1 MYRYLFEEY
10 CVNRIFEVNKKI
22 NLGVQKKVKDILADI
37 LKIKYE
43 DIQVVYYKK
52 TKAGLEFKLEAEK
65 KIGENFVFRVTV
77 EITEFDTT
85 YVSLDT
91 FISRTTPV
99 NLAGPVT
106 TEDIFSNLVQEL
118 SKKTFY
124 VDMVADYKLKY
135 EELSKELYEGLEM
148 LFGFESV
155 YQATTIDHKK
165 E

>member
-1 MYRYLFEEY
+1 MYRYLFEEN
-10 CVNRIFEVNKKI
+10 CFNRIFEVNKKI
-22 NLGVQKKVKDILADI
+22 NLNIQKKVKDILAET

-52 TKAGLEFKLEAEK
+52 TNMGLEFKLEAEK
-65 KIGENFVFRVTV
+65 KIGDNFVFRVSV
-77 EITEFDTT
+77 EITEYDST

-91 FISRTTPV
+91 YISRTIPV

-124 VDMVADYKLKY
+124 VDMMADYKLKY
-135 EELSKELYEGLEM
+135 EELSKEIYEGLEM

-155 YQATTIDHKK
+155 YQITIDSKK